1 MEILRKSLPSGPGPS
16 RTSRPGFEIARG
28 QIILSLMAGKFA
40 ALWSLDPKFSALKD
54 LNPFK
59 TMYKIQEASSILKV
73 GFARFKW
80 PYLHRAYL
88 ATVPFILI
96 LAVYTF
102 SKIPF

>member
-1 MEILRKSLPSGPGPS
+1 
-16 RTSRPGFEIARG
+16 
-28 QIILSLMAGKFA
+28 MAGKFA

-59 TMYKIQEASSILKV
+59 TMYEIQKASSILKV

-88 ATVPFILI
+88 VTVPFILI
-96 LAVYTF
+96 LAVYNAYSM
-102 SKIPF
+102 SKSSSQSEFRAISQIHKALAKLWP